1 MVNRLAGLFCAIL
14 LTIDV
19 VANDWEI
26 ISYVGNGRHFLT
38 PLLDVESVDDMEVD
52 YSFPAMSSP
61 NGVSKI
67 GRFMID
73 VALAQLID
81 RTGASYVLSMGSFSI
96 NDPSSNLCGSL
107 RQTYPVFG
115 TAISKNNSIH
125 LGKVKD
131 GITYLRGNTLTHLIG
146 SSVTSPVAAPGANDK
161 QLQDLG
167 YVPSRAFADMR
178 ITTPL
183 PLPPPGQVTQFNLSM
198 YRFFS
203 TSYCSGCTPYT
214 ELGLDMCSV
223 VYSYNDT
230 ASTITIASS
239 DNIPGFQHV
248 LGMMFQRTWGTMAS
262 LIVRFVC
269 VVMVLGAFGA
279 SEKTVRWTE
288 PGDVDSW
295 FKRLIHLVAP
305 AQYRHPSGA
314 FDFAYICFNS
324 DVLVLLYTLAVLFD
338 ENIAMLFSRTLYRW
352 HRQGETNVWIELR
365 LMAFSLRWLWLNC
378 LFLKVSKFLCHFVNK
393 SQYTGQNVVMG
404 WLNFSSVTW
413 IYLSYAVL
421 ASRNTFIEYG
431 NSVRCD
437 LVSTTQNLD
446 AIFVDFFDSWYIRAT
461 GPLLLAIV
469 ANLVV
474 ILLLDHTW
482 NRAWWRQLA
491 SNSLGRQHM
500 FNSTSILCDDD
511 MHFVVRP
518 GYAGTSVEVRARAL
532 CTMQWF
538 LSSHVLRF
546 GLQEHPQAV
555 RLVVA
560 TKPSPAV
567 TGHQYHNGTRDSD
580 SSVNSRRG
588 SASGRRA
595 KEDTGPTIA
604 VSPMVDEEIRAS
616 SESAAAA
623 DKASSRDMYLIVQD
637 REGHIRM
644 FDAEKRELQAL
655 GLEMKILRDST
666 FHVA

>member
-1 MVNRLAGLFCAIL
+1 MVNRFAGLFCAIL

-295 FKRLIHLVAP
+295 FKRLIH
-305 AQYRHPSGA
+305 
-314 FDFAYICFNS
+314 
-324 DVLVLLYTLAVLFD
+324 
-338 ENIAMLFSRTLYRW
+338 
-352 HRQGETNVWIELR
+352 
-365 LMAFSLRWLWLNC
+365 
-378 LFLKVSKFLCHFVNK
+378 
-393 SQYTGQNVVMG
+393 
-404 WLNFSSVTW
+404 
-413 IYLSYAVL
+413 
-421 ASRNTFIEYG
+421 
-431 NSVRCD
+431 
-437 LVSTTQNLD
+437 
-446 AIFVDFFDSWYIRAT
+446 
-461 GPLLLAIV
+461 
-469 ANLVV
+469 
-474 ILLLDHTW
+474 
-482 NRAWWRQLA
+482 
-491 SNSLGRQHM
+491 
-500 FNSTSILCDDD
+500 
-511 MHFVVRP
+511 
-518 GYAGTSVEVRARAL
+518 
-532 CTMQWF
+532 
-538 LSSHVLRF
+538 
-546 GLQEHPQAV
+546 
-555 RLVVA
+555 
-560 TKPSPAV
+560 
-567 TGHQYHNGTRDSD
+567 
-580 SSVNSRRG
+580 
-588 SASGRRA
+588 
-595 KEDTGPTIA
+595 
-604 VSPMVDEEIRAS
+604 
-616 SESAAAA
+616 
-623 DKASSRDMYLIVQD
+623 
-637 REGHIRM
+637 
-644 FDAEKRELQAL
+644 
-655 GLEMKILRDST
+655 
-666 FHVA
+666 